1 MRPALTFVELTLIIA
16 AISAPRHMM
25 NPIRPPALITH
36 TAQLQALLAR
46 LRDHDSVAVDTESDS
61 LYAYR
66 EKVCLIQL
74 SIPGADFLIDPLAA
88 LDLQPLASLLA
99 DEAVQKVFHAA
110 EYDVM
115 CLRRDFGFAFR
126 NLFDTMWAARIL
138 GWKRVGLGDI
148 LQEQFGVTL
157 DKKWQRHNWGRR
169 PIEPAALSYA
179 QRDTHHLLRL
189 RDVQLREL
197 RQIDRLAE
205 AREVFSD
212 LTRAKYNGH
221 EFTPDDMWSLKG
233 VWDLGGRAQAIL
245 RQLVILRDREARR
258 QNRPAFKVIGDR
270 TLLQI
275 AERAP
280 RTLEEMDGIEGMTS
294 GQQQRYGAALLEAV
308 ARGRKDAIPAPPHR
322 AQIDPEVS
330 ARYEALRA
338 WRKQAAAQ
346 RGVEPDVI
354 VSNAVL
360 MEIAQRRPR
369 AIEQLPAL
377 PWFGEWRR
385 TAYGPALLQVIANP

>member
-1 MRPALTFVELTLIIA
+1 MIHAK
-16 AISAPRHMM
+16 
-25 NPIRPPALITH
+25 PPALITH
-36 TAQLQALLAR
+36 AAQLSALLSQ
-46 LRDHDSVAVDTESDS
+46 LRDRDALAVDTESDS
-61 LYAYR
+61 LYAYH
-66 EKVCLIQL
+66 EKVCLIQI
-74 SIPGADFLIDPLAA
+74 SIPAADFLIDPLAPI
-88 LDLQPLASLLA
+88 DLQPLAPLLA
-99 DEAVQKVFHAA
+99 DDKIQKVFHAS

-115 CLRRDFGFAFR
+115 CLRRDFGFTFH

-148 LQEQFGVTL
+148 LQEHFGVTL
-157 DKKWQRHNWGRR
+157 DKKWQRHNWGKR

-179 QRDTHHLLRL
+179 QFDTHYLLRL

-197 RQIDRLAE
+197 QRLDRLVE

-212 LTRAKYNGH
+212 LAKARYNGH
-221 EFTPDDMWSLKG
+221 EFTPDDMWSIKG
-233 VWDLGGRAQAIL
+233 VWDLDGRAQAIL
-245 RQLVILRDREARR
+245 RQLLILRDREARR
-258 QNRPAFKVIGDR
+258 QNRPAFKVIGDK
-270 TLLQI
+270 TLLQL

-280 RTLEEMDGIEGMTS
+280 RTLQEMNGIEGMTT
-294 GQQQRYGAALLEAV
+294 GQQQRYGAALLEAI
-308 ARGRKDAIPAPPHR
+308 ARGRKDPVPTPPHR
-322 AQIDPEVS
+322 TQIDPDVS
-330 ARYEALRA
+330 GRYEALRA

-369 AIEQLPAL
+369 TMEQLPTL

-385 TAYGPALLQVIANP
+385 QTYGPAILQALSHS

>member
-1 MRPALTFVELTLIIA
+1 
-16 AISAPRHMM
+16 
-25 NPIRPPALITH
+25 
-36 TAQLQALLAR
+36 
-46 LRDHDSVAVDTESDS
+46 
-61 LYAYR
+61 
-66 EKVCLIQL
+66 
-74 SIPGADFLIDPLAA
+74 
-88 LDLQPLASLLA
+88 
-99 DEAVQKVFHAA
+99 
-110 EYDVM
+110 M
-115 CLRRDFGFAFR
+115 CLRRDFNFTFC

-138 GWKRVGLGDI
+138 GWQRVGLGDI
-148 LQEQFGVTL
+148 LQEQFSITL
-157 DKKWQRHNWGRR
+157 DKKWQRHNWGKR
-169 PIEPAALSYA
+169 PIEPAALAYA
-179 QRDTHHLLRL
+179 QFDTHFLLRL

-197 RQIDRLAE
+197 QQLDRLAE

-212 LTRAKYNGH
+212 LSTAKYNGH
-221 EFTPDDMWSLKG
+221 EFTPDDIWSIKG
-233 VWDLGGRAQAIL
+233 VWDLDGRAHAIL

-275 AERAP
+275 AARAP
-280 RTLEEMDGIEGMTS
+280 RTLDEMRGIDGMTA

-308 ARGRKDAIPAPPHR
+308 ARGRKDAVPAPPHR
-322 AQIDPEVS
+322 TQIDPEVS

-338 WRKQAAAQ
+338 WRRQVAAQ

-369 AIEQLPAL
+369 TLEQLPAL

-385 TAYGPALLQVIANP
+385 NAYGPALLQVITNP

>member
-1 MRPALTFVELTLIIA
+1 LTFVSLTLIISVIIA
-16 AISAPRHMM
+16 TRPVMV
-25 NPIRPPALITH
+25 PIKPPVLITQ
-36 TAQLQALLAR
+36 TAQLHGLAAQ
-46 LRDHDSVAVDTESDS
+46 LRQQDSVAVDTESDS

-74 SIPGADFLIDPLAA
+74 SIPGADYLIDPLAPI
-88 LDLQPLASLLA
+88 DLQPLAPVLA
-99 DEAVQKVFHAA
+99 DEKIQKIFHAS

-115 CLRRDFGFAFR
+115 CLRRDFGFTFH

-138 GWKRVGLGDI
+138 GWPRVGLGDI
-148 LQEQFGVTL
+148 LHEQFDVTL
-157 DKKWQRHNWGRR
+157 DKKWQRHNWGKR

-179 QRDTHHLLRL
+179 QFDTHHLLRL

-197 RQIDRLAE
+197 HQTDRLVE

-212 LTRAKYNGH
+212 LSRAKYNGH
-221 EFTPDDMWSLKG
+221 EFSPDDMWSIKG
-233 VWDLGGRAQAIL
+233 VWDLSGRAQAML

-258 QNRPAFKVIGDR
+258 QNRPAFKVIGDK
-270 TLLQI
+270 TLLQL

-280 RTLEEMDGIEGMTS
+280 HTLDEMHGIEGMTT
-294 GQQQRYGAALLEAV
+294 GQQQRYGTALLEAI
-308 ARGRKDAIPAPPHR
+308 ARGRKDPIPAPPHR
-322 AQIDPEVS
+322 TQIEPDVS

-338 WRKQAAAQ
+338 WRKQVAAR

-354 VSNAVL
+354 VGNAVL
-360 MEIAQRRPR
+360 MELAQRRPR
-369 AIEQLPAL
+369 TLDQLPAL

-385 TAYGPALLQVIANP
+385 STYGSALLQVLANS

>member
-1 MRPALTFVELTLIIA
+1 MTHVKSPLLV
-16 AISAPRHMM
+16 
-25 NPIRPPALITH
+25 TH
-36 TAQLQALLAR
+36 TAQLDTLLAQ
-46 LRDHDSVAVDTESDS
+46 LRDHDSVAIDTESDS
-61 LYAYR
+61 LYAYH
-66 EKVCLIQL
+66 EKVCLIQV
-74 SIPGADFLIDPLAA
+74 SIPGADFVIDPLAPI
-88 LDLQPLASLLA
+88 DLQPLAPLMAS
-99 DEAVQKVFHAA
+99 EKIQKVFHAS

-115 CLRRDFGFAFR
+115 CLRRDFGFTFH

-148 LQEQFGVTL
+148 LQEQFGITL
-157 DKKWQRHNWGRR
+157 DKKWQRHNWGKR

-179 QRDTHHLLRL
+179 QFDTHYLLRL

-197 RQIDRLAE
+197 HQLDRLVE

-212 LTRAKYNGH
+212 LSHAKYNGH
-221 EFTPDDMWSLKG
+221 AFTPDDMWSIKG
-233 VWDLGGRAQAIL
+233 VWDLDGRAQAIL

-258 QNRPAFKVIGDR
+258 QNRPAFKVIGDK

-275 AERAP
+275 AARAP
-280 RTLEEMDGIEGMTS
+280 HTVDELHGVEGMTG
-294 GQQQRYGAALLEAV
+294 GQQQRYGAALLETV
-308 ARGRKDAIPAPPHR
+308 ARGRKEPIPAPPHR
-322 AQIDPEVS
+322 TQIDPDVT

-338 WRKQAAAQ
+338 WRKQVAAQ

-369 AIEQLPAL
+369 TIEQLPAL

-385 TAYGPALLQVIANP
+385 STYGPALLHVIAKS

>member
-1 MRPALTFVELTLIIA
+1 MVHIK
-16 AISAPRHMM
+16 
-25 NPIRPPALITH
+25 PPVYITR
-36 TAQLQALLAR
+36 TAQLEALLAQ
-46 LRDHDSVAVDTESDS
+46 LREHDAVAIDTESDS
-61 LYAYR
+61 LYAYH
-66 EKVCLIQL
+66 EKVCLIQM
-74 SIPGADFLIDPLAA
+74 SIPHADFLIDPLAPI
-88 LDLQPLASLLA
+88 DLQPLGALLA
-99 DEAVQKVFHAA
+99 DDKIQKVFHAS

-115 CLRRDFGFAFR
+115 CLRRDFGFTFH

-148 LQEQFGVTL
+148 LQEQFSITL
-157 DKKWQRHNWGRR
+157 DKKWQRHNWGKR

-179 QRDTHHLLRL
+179 QFDTHYLLRL

-197 RQIDRLAE
+197 RQLDRLVE
-205 AREVFSD
+205 AREVFTD
-212 LTRAKYNGH
+212 LSHAKYNGH
-221 EFTPDDMWSLKG
+221 AFSPDDMWSIKG
-233 VWDLGGRAQAIL
+233 VWDLSGRAQAIL
-245 RQLVILRDREARR
+245 RQLLILRDREARR
-258 QNRPAFKVIGDR
+258 QNRPAFKVIGDK

-280 RTLEEMDGIEGMTS
+280 RTLEEMNGIEGMTI
-294 GQQQRYGAALLEAV
+294 GQQQRYGAALLEAI
-308 ARGRKDAIPAPPHR
+308 ARGRKDPVPTPPNR
-322 AQIDPEVS
+322 TQIDPAIA

-360 MEIAQRRPR
+360 MEIAQRQPR
-369 AIEQLPAL
+369 TMDQLPTL

-385 TAYGPALLQVIANP
+385 KTYGPAILQVMSQF

>member
-1 MRPALTFVELTLIIA
+1 MAQIK
-16 AISAPRHMM
+16 
-25 NPIRPPALITH
+25 PPALITH
-36 TAQLQALLAR
+36 SAQLDALLAR
-46 LRDHDSVAVDTESDS
+46 LRDQASVAIDTESDS

-74 SIPGADFLIDPLAA
+74 SIPGADFLIDPLAPI
-88 LDLQPLASLLA
+88 DLRPLAPLLA
-99 DEAVQKVFHAA
+99 DEKVQKVFHAS

-115 CLRRDFGFAFR
+115 CLRRDFGFTFN

-148 LQEQFGVTL
+148 LHEQFGVTL
-157 DKKWQRHNWGRR
+157 DKKWQRHNWGQR
-169 PIEPAALSYA
+169 PIESAALSYA
-179 QRDTHHLLRL
+179 QFDTHHLLHL

-197 RQIDRLAE
+197 QQLDRLVE

-212 LTRAKYNGH
+212 LARARYNGH
-221 EFTPDDMWSLKG
+221 EFTPDDMWSIKG
-233 VWDLGGRAQAIL
+233 VWDLSGRAQAIL

-258 QNRPAFKVIGDR
+258 QNRPAFKVIGDK

-275 AERAP
+275 AGRAP
-280 RTLEEMDGIEGMTS
+280 HTLAEMLGIEGMTA
-294 GQQQRYGAALLEAV
+294 GQQHRYGAALLEAV
-308 ARGRKDAIPAPPHR
+308 ARGRKDPLPALPQR
-322 AQIDPEVS
+322 TQIDPDVS

-360 MEIAQRRPR
+360 MELAQRRPR
-369 AIEQLPAL
+369 TIDQLPAL

-385 TAYGPALLQVIANP
+385 STYGPALLRVLAKS

>member
-1 MRPALTFVELTLIIA
+1 MV
-16 AISAPRHMM
+16 H
-25 NPIRPPALITH
+25 IRPPVFITQ
-36 TAQLQALLAR
+36 TAQLNALLAR
-46 LRDHDSVAVDTESDS
+46 LRDHDSVAIDTESDS

-74 SIPGADFLIDPLAA
+74 SIPGADFLIDPLAPI
-88 LDLQPLASLLA
+88 DLQPLAPLLA
-99 DEAVQKVFHAA
+99 DAMVQKVFHAA

-115 CLRRDFGFAFR
+115 CLRRDFGFTFH

-157 DKKWQRHNWGRR
+157 DKKWQRHNWGKR

-179 QRDTHHLLRL
+179 QFDTHYLLRL

-197 RQIDRLAE
+197 QHTDRLVE
-205 AREVFSD
+205 SHEVFSD
-212 LTRAKYNGH
+212 LSKAKYNGH
-221 EFTPDDMWSLKG
+221 EFSPDDMWSIKG

-245 RQLVILRDREARR
+245 RQLVVLRDREARR
-258 QNRPAFKVIGDR
+258 QNRPAFKVIGDK
-270 TLLQI
+270 TLLQL
-275 AERAP
+275 AERSP
-280 RTLEEMDGIEGMTS
+280 RTPDEMQGIEGMTS
-294 GQQQRYGAALLEAV
+294 GQLQRYGAALLEAI
-308 ARGRKDAIPAPPHR
+308 ARGRKDPVPAPPHR
-322 AQIDPEVS
+322 PQIDPEVS

-338 WRKQAAAQ
+338 WRKQVAAR

-354 VSNAVL
+354 VNNAVL

-369 AIEQLPAL
+369 TLDQLPAL

-385 TAYGPALLQVIANP
+385 TTYGPDMLKVITHS